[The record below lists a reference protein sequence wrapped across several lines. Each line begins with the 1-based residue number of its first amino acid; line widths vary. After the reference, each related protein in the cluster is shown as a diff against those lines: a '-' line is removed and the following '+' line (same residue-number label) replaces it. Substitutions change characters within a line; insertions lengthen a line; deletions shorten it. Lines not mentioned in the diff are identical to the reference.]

1 MHIYRLAAFIGVL
14 ALPGRVNAD
23 ASSPDTTPIDH
34 FRHIR
39 QACLINTDC
48 TLLGLGEARTLD
60 SPSKAAEKGEG
71 EDTPG
76 ELFVGEVT
84 DQPSI
89 IVQKY
94 VPGES
99 DSAEILSFEA
109 WKEKQFREAVASGL
123 VHEIQEEEPV
133 PSRKVEHDDQAT
145 AHPAQPQSE
154 GGQAKEESRKEQP
167 KQKVEDVNSKP
178 NPPNGKQVTNPPH
191 RYNYA
196 SPDCSARVI
205 SSSSTSQ
212 HASSVLHK
220 SKDRYMLTPCNS
232 KEHWVVIELCDE
244 IRIEAVEIGMFE
256 FFSGVVKEVVLSVD
270 ALEDDEAEGSDEA
283 EDETPRKGSEWEQV
297 AVFEARN
304 VRGSQ
309 MFNLPNPTSFHR
321 FIRLDFPSYYGK
333 EYYCPISSVK
343 AYGMNQMEAF
353 KWESKRN
360 KQREDEWA
368 RRQAEEDRKR
378 RLPLPSV
385 SETMSVVQVTP
396 RAHVPSNTVI
406 VEGATATGSSGMP
419 EEAEEARHSAAQT
432 IMVAESPTVTG
443 GTSEQSAPATPT
455 PASADR
461 ITSPTPQHTEM
472 SNVDDAS
479 QNGNPGDIRREH
491 SAPHDETLSTHAG
504 HDDKKHTTV
513 GVEHVVKQ
521 LNDTKSVHKATT
533 SAEGNERTALS
544 TDPPE
549 GQSTAA
555 AASSSTRSASTHSPS
570 SASRQSNVKADS
582 SESIYAFIIR
592 RLNALEGNATLAMM
606 YVEEQSRVNRG
617 LLGQL
622 EKSWSHWRIDQAQ
635 QQRLAAEKTVSISC
649 SRSRHVHLETED
661 YPCCPENCH
670 RGNSRSHAFK
680 NGSARS
686 SLDGNYC

>member
-1 MHIYRLAAFIGVL
+1 
-14 ALPGRVNAD
+14 
-23 ASSPDTTPIDH
+23 
-34 FRHIR
+34 
-39 QACLINTDC
+39 
-48 TLLGLGEARTLD
+48 
-60 SPSKAAEKGEG
+60 
-71 EDTPG
+71 
-76 ELFVGEVT
+76 
-84 DQPSI
+84 
-89 IVQKY
+89 
-94 VPGES
+94 
-99 DSAEILSFEA
+99 
-109 WKEKQFREAVASGL
+109 
-123 VHEIQEEEPV
+123 
-133 PSRKVEHDDQAT
+133 
-145 AHPAQPQSE
+145 
-154 GGQAKEESRKEQP
+154 
-167 KQKVEDVNSKP
+167 
-178 NPPNGKQVTNPPH
+178 
-191 RYNYA
+191 
-196 SPDCSARVI
+196 
-205 SSSSTSQ
+205 
-212 HASSVLHK
+212 
-220 SKDRYMLTPCNS
+220 
-232 KEHWVVIELCDE
+232 
-244 IRIEAVEIGMFE
+244 
-256 FFSGVVKEVVLSVD
+256 
-270 ALEDDEAEGSDEA
+270 
-283 EDETPRKGSEWEQV
+283 
-297 AVFEARN
+297 
-304 VRGSQ
+304 
-309 MFNLPNPTSFHR
+309 
-321 FIRLDFPSYYGK
+321 
-333 EYYCPISSVK
+333 
-343 AYGMNQMEAF
+343 MEAF

-491 SAPHDETLSTHAG
+491 SAPHNETLSTHAG

>member
-14 ALPGRVNAD
+14 ALPGRLNAD
-23 ASSPDTTPIDH
+23 ASSPDTTPLDH

-39 QACLINTDC
+39 QACIINTDC

-71 EDTPG
+71 ENTPE

-270 ALEDDEAEGSDEA
+270 ALEDDEAEGSDEDA
-283 EDETPRKGSEWEQV
+283 DETPRKGSEWEQV

-419 EEAEEARHSAAQT
+419 EEAEEVWHSAAQT

-443 GTSEQSAPATPT
+443 GTSEQGASATPT
-455 PASADR
+455 SASAAR
-461 ITSPTPQHTEM
+461 ITSLIPRHTET
-472 SNVDDAS
+472 SIVDNAS
-479 QNGNPGDIRREH
+479 HNSGFGDTTRAHR
-491 SAPHDETLSTHAG
+491 ANYNETLSAHVG
-504 HDDKKHTTV
+504 RDDKNHTAV
-513 GVEHVVKQ
+513 DIEPVAKQ
-521 LNDTKSVHKATT
+521 VNDTKLAHNATT
-533 SAEGNERTALS
+533 SAEGSERTALS
-544 TDPPE
+544 TDSPH
-549 GQSTAA
+549 GQPTSA
-555 AASSSTRSASTHSPS
+555 AASSSTRSATSHSPS
-570 SASRQSNVKADS
+570 SAPRQSNVKADS

-635 QQRLAAEKTVSISC
+635 QQRLAAEKTVS
-649 SRSRHVHLETED
+649 
-661 YPCCPENCH
+661 
-670 RGNSRSHAFK
+670 
-680 NGSARS
+680 GSFS
-686 SLDGNYC
+686 DPGT